1 MKALTVQKKKKKK
14 MGKNI
19 EIRTLWDNFS
29 KVLLRLKNPKT
40 RVPPASDDF

>member
-1 MKALTVQKKKKKK
+1 

-40 RVPPASDDF
+40 GVSPASEDF